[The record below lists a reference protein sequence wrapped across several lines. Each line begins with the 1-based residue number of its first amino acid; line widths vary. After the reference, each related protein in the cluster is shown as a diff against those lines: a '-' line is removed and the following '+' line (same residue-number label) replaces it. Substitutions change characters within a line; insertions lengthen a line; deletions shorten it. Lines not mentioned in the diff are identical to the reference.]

1 MKDSINIG
9 QEIREELRRMERSVT
24 WFSRQLGI
32 NRVHC
37 YRIFNNYSIDT
48 GLLQRIC
55 EILHRDFFKL
65 YSKAL
70 ESDEAEAV
78 PPPPRTRK
86 RLKTVVY
93 AIKNRTIFVT
103 LP

>member
-1 MKDSINIG
+1 MY
-9 QEIREELRRMERSVT
+9 
-24 WFSRQLGI
+24 
-32 NRVHC
+32 C

-48 GLLQRIC
+48 SLLQRIC

-65 YSKAL
+65 YSNAL

-78 PPPPRTRK
+78 PPPPPRTRK

-93 AIKNRTIFVT
+93 ALKNRTIFVT

>member
-1 MKDSINIG
+1 MKNSINIG

-48 GLLQRIC
+48 SLLQRIC

-78 PPPPRTRK
+78 PPPPPERENA
-86 RLKTVVY
+86 LK
-93 AIKNRTIFVT
+93 
-103 LP
+103 P

>member
-9 QEIREELRRMERSVT
+9 QEIREELRRIERSVT

-37 YRIFNNYSIDT
+37 YRIFSNYSIDT

-65 YSKAL
+65 YSNAL
-70 ESDEAEAV
+70 ESDEVAAV
-78 PPPPRTRK
+78 PPPSERK
-86 RLKTVVY
+86 NALK
-93 AIKNRTIFVT
+93 
-103 LP
+103 P

>member
-24 WFSRQLGI
+24 WFSQQLGI

-65 YSKAL
+65 YSNAL
-70 ESDEAEAV
+70 ESDEVEAV
-78 PPPPRTRK
+78 PPPLRAKK
-86 RLKTVVY
+86 RLKTIVY
-93 AIKNRTIFVT
+93 ALKNRTIFVT
-103 LP
+103 LL